1 MLLSISL
8 ILLISLLLS
17 WLFNKI
23 HIPSLLAMI
32 ITGILLGPYVF
43 NLISIDLI
51 NISADLREIALIVI
65 LLRAGL
71 SLDLKDL
78 KQVGKPALL
87 LSFLPATIEI
97 VAIGFIAPLFFS
109 ISYVDSFLLGTIIA
123 AVSPAVIVPRMIQL
137 IDQKLGTNRKI
148 PQMVLAGASIDDIY
162 VIVLFSTFLIF
173 AQTGSF
179 QVKELLSLPIALFL
193 GIFTAIYIGK
203 GIVYF
208 FKKFHM
214 RDTVKVLILFSVSF
228 LFVYAESLLKN
239 IVPFSGLIAILFLGI
254 IILKDYP
261 VLAQRLTLKFSKIW
275 VGAEIMLFV
284 LIGALVDIRVLP
296 NVGLYAI
303 LLLVFSLFFRIIAVQ
318 VSLMKS
324 SLNFK
329 EKLFVSFSYLPKA
342 TVQAAI
348 GAIPLSIGLSSG
360 HLILTI
366 AVLSIF
372 ITAPIGAI
380 LMDQTKNKLLV
391 KE

>member
-1 MLLSISL
+1 MLLSLSL
-8 ILLISLLLS
+8 LLLLSLLLS
-17 WLFNKI
+17 TFFNKLR
-23 HIPSLLAMI
+23 IPSLLAMI

-43 NLISIDLI
+43 NVISPDLISI
-51 NISADLREIALIVI
+51 SSDLREIALIVI

-78 KQVGKPALL
+78 KQVGRPALL

-97 VAIGFIAPLFFS
+97 IAIGLIAPLLFP

-179 QVKELLSLPIALFL
+179 QVNELLSLPIALFL

-214 RDTVKVLILFSVSF
+214 RDTIKVLILISVSF
-228 LFVYAESLLKN
+228 LFVYAESALKN

-261 VLAQRLTLKFSKIW
+261 ILAQRLTVKFSKIW

-284 LIGALVDIRVLP
+284 LIGALVDISVLP
-296 NVGLYAI
+296 NIGVHAI
-303 LLLVFSLFFRIIAVQ
+303 LLLAFSLTFRILAVQ
-318 VSLMKS
+318 ISLYKS

-329 EKLFVSFSYLPKA
+329 ERLFVSFSYLPKA

-348 GAIPLSIGLSSG
+348 GAIPLSMGLSSG
-360 HLILTI
+360 QLILTI

-372 ITAPIGAI
+372 LTAPLGAV

-391 KE
+391 NE

>member
-1 MLLSISL
+1 MLLSLSL
-8 ILLISLLLS
+8 LLLLSLLLS
-17 WLFNKI
+17 TFFNKLR
-23 HIPSLLAMI
+23 IPSLLAMI

-43 NLISIDLI
+43 NVISPDLISI
-51 NISADLREIALIVI
+51 SSDLREIALIVI

-78 KQVGKPALL
+78 KQVGRPALL

-97 VAIGFIAPLFFS
+97 IAIGLIAPLLFP

-214 RDTVKVLILFSVSF
+214 RDTIKVLILFSVSF
-228 LFVYAESLLKN
+228 LFVYAESALKN

-261 VLAQRLTLKFSKIW
+261 ILAQRLTVKFSKIW

-284 LIGALVDIRVLP
+284 LIGALVDISVLP
-296 NVGLYAI
+296 NIGVHAI
-303 LLLVFSLFFRIIAVQ
+303 LLLTFSLAFRILAVQ
-318 VSLMKS
+318 ISLYKS
-324 SLNFK
+324 SLIFK
-329 EKLFVSFSYLPKA
+329 ERLFVSFSYLPKA

-348 GAIPLSIGLSSG
+348 GAIPLSMGLSSG

-372 ITAPIGAI
+372 LTAPLGAV
-380 LMDQTKNKLLV
+380 LMDQTKNKLLIN
-391 KE
+391 E